1 MSKEVNT
8 AIKSFINNIIAKDYK
23 NAHEKLSTAINN
35 KIKRQIINNN
45 IDLF

>member
-23 NAHEKLSTAINN
+23 NAHEKLSTVIND
-35 KIKRQIINNN
+35 KIKQQIINNN

>member
-8 AIKSFINNIIAKDYK
+8 DIKKFINQIINKDYK
-23 NAHEKLSTAINN
+23 SAHRHLSGSING
-35 KIKRQIINNN
+35 KIKQQIINNN

>member
-8 AIKSFINNIIAKDYK
+8 NIKKFINQIINKNYKSAHKD
-23 NAHEKLSTAINN
+23 LSSSING
-35 KIKRQIINNN
+35 KIKQQIINNN